1 MLIVL
6 CIDLD
11 DDLGRKTSIETPVV
25 GRQQVEAAA
34 VTLATADP
42 EDSDVNVLFQGLAEY
57 DRLQRDTAV
66 TDSVAVAAIT
76 GTAGRDVAANRA
88 IGAELDEVLARLAP
102 TTTSQAILITDGAQ
116 DESMVPIVRSRMP
129 IDGVRRVV
137 VRQAEDLE
145 SIYYTIK
152 QVIGDPETRGT
163 VLVPLGMLLLL
174 YPLLTIAT
182 LFDIRG
188 SVVLGVISA
197 VIGLYTLSRG
207 LGLQE
212 RLVTLAQRSRGVL
225 YEGRI
230 TLLTYVAAAA
240 LVLVGG
246 VRGTGLVTTTMELLE
261 APSIAV
267 LTAAFAHGAIRW
279 LVAAAVVISVGRI
292 TDEYLRGRF
301 RWRILNAP
309 VYVVAIG
316 VVLYV
321 ISGFVMPGVIPDVGR
336 FTLVEVALGL
346 AGGTLL
352 GVISTLAL
360 SIAEAR
366 AGVVGDAA
374 RS

>member
-1 MLIVL
+1 MLVVL

>member
-1 MLIVL
+1 MLVVL

-207 LGLQE
+207 LGLQD

>member
-1 MLIVL
+1 MLVVL

-57 DRLQRDTAV
+57 DRLQRDTGV
-66 TDSVAVAAIT
+66 TDTVAVAAIT

-88 IGAELDEVLARLAP
+88 IGAELDDVLDRLAP
-102 TTTSQAILITDGAQ
+102 TTAAQAILITDGAQ

-197 VIGLYTLSRG
+197 TIGLYTLSRG

-212 RLVTLAQRSRGVL
+212 RLVTLAHRSRGVL

-230 TLLTYVAAAA
+230 TLLTYIAAAA

-316 VVLYV
+316 IVLYV

-366 AGVVGDAA
+366 AGVVGEAA

>member
-1 MLIVL
+1 MLVVL

-11 DDLGRKTSIETPVV
+11 DDLGRKTSIDTPVI

-57 DRLQRDTAV
+57 DRLQRDTGVA
-66 TDSVAVAAIT
+66 DSVAIAAIT
-76 GTAGRDVAANRA
+76 GSAGRDVAANRA
-88 IGAELDEVLARLAP
+88 IGAELDTVLDRLAP
-102 TTTSQAILITDGAQ
+102 TSAAQAILITDGAQ

-145 SIYYTIK
+145 SLYYTIK

-174 YPLLTIAT
+174 YPLLTLASVFEIN
-182 LFDIRG
+182 G
-188 SVVLGVISA
+188 GVVLGVISA
-197 VIGLYTLSRG
+197 AIGLYTLSRG
-207 LGLQE
+207 LGLQD
-212 RLVTLAQRSRGVL
+212 RIMTLVERSRGIM
-225 YEGRI
+225 YQGRI
-230 TLLTYVAAAA
+230 TLLTYIAAAA

-246 VRGTGLVTTTMELLE
+246 VRGTGLVTVTIGAVT
-261 APSIAV
+261 APSVAV
-267 LTAAFAHGAIRW
+267 LTAAFAHGAVQW
-279 LVAAAVVISVGRI
+279 VVAAAVVVSIGRI

-316 VVLYV
+316 LVLYV
-321 ISGFVMPGVIPDVGR
+321 ISGFLLPGSVPTVDR

-366 AGVVGDAA
+366 SEPVGEAT